1 MVLFF
6 WTTLASVSFK
16 KCASCQGGE
25 NCSLCFLRRKR
36 GTLFL
41 RPTFRLPLSYSQ
53 RKCRGGGEVLSL
65 FDDGGVFSL
74 GSKKCPRLGEVTD
87 LLLFF
92 GRLGRGDVSPL
103 PLRISYT
110 VVEEEERFSLFDDDF
125 SPLPFLYGARLRIV
139 LPYFLR
145 KSGGGG
151 GIVLSF

>member
-16 KCASCQGGE
+16 KWASCR
-25 NCSLCFLRRKR
+25 RRK
-36 GTLFL
+36 LFSIFFEKKKGYII
-41 RPTFRLPLSYSQ
+41 PPSDLPSPAFVLPKKMPG
-53 RKCRGGGEVLSL
+53 RGGEVLS
-65 FDDGGVFSL
+65 FSL
-74 GSKKCPRLGEVTD
+74 GSKNCQRLGEVTD
-87 LLLFF
+87 LLLLFSDDW
-92 GRLGRGDVSPL
+92 GGGGSVSPL

-110 VVEEEERFSLFDDDF
+110 VVEEEERFSLFDDGAGRGLF
-125 SPLPFLYGARLRIV
+125 PPPFLYGARLRIV